1 MNDIFSALPQLGTL
15 LVGYITLIGV
25 CSLRLFI
32 VMFVFP
38 PTADGLLQGV
48 VRNAVVVL
56 FSAYVAYGQPV
67 AFMQSLHGV
76 MLLEVGLREALI

>member
-1 MNDIFSALPQLGTL
+1 VNDIFSALPQLGEL

-32 VMFVFP
+32 VMFIFP

-48 VRNAVVVL
+48 VRCMASRCSKSVCVK
-56 FSAYVAYGQPV
+56 G
-67 AFMQSLHGV
+67 
-76 MLLEVGLREALI
+76 